1 MKIRT
6 FKYFILTVLAVLLF
20 SCSRQETNELISRG
34 EGLLSL
40 NLGYDLD
47 PISHVKSED
56 PVFKI
61 NIIDVRNGVTIKQ
74 IDDHTT
80 LLSNPI
86 VLRLGTY
93 IVEATNGEDVDA
105 AFESPYYKGRDTVEL
120 VEGQTAT
127 ADITCTLANVKV
139 AVAFSESVL
148 ENFSVYDVTVNN
160 TLDSLLFDK
169 ENNTKDGY
177 FKATGELHW
186 TIRLVNKDGEEF
198 EVKNSIT
205 NVQPREYYRICF
217 DIDGNTSVTDGG
229 ASLVIT
235 YDSSVNV
242 KDYKV
247 DINLNK
253 SAMPTIID
261 ASGASFNGEV
271 KVPQGV
277 GIIGLLNI
285 TAAGKIDKV
294 FLSHSSEDMANMGIP
309 AKINLL
315 DVDGSAYS
323 QYGLSWSGISY
334 GGTSGTID
342 MRGLLSEHLSL
353 GEHAMKIEIIDLE
366 QQYLCVDAI
375 FNVVPGVEVSVGNVD
390 PWAHFAYLTA
400 QYNTDEVPA
409 GLAVLYKRSIDA
421 EWTTL
426 EEEIVFEGNKFRIK
440 IPGLSPLTSYDVKVV
455 TEKEYDEASVVS
467 FTTEDA
473 PQLPNM
479 NMDEW
484 YQSGDAW
491 FPAPNAASLFWDTA
505 NGGTADY
512 GYYPT
517 VREATNVVS
526 GYAAKLSSM
535 KVTVLIITKF
545 AAGNLYTGS
554 FGSVVLS
561 NGGGAIVNFGR
572 PYTGRPTSLHGYVDY
587 RPQIV
592 GEYCASQYQEL
603 LSGKN
608 DHGQIFVSLTDWT
621 SPREVNTTSGN
632 FFDPVNDPSVIAYG
646 ALTLTENTNGYIEFD
661 IPIEYRDN
669 RKPTYI
675 VLVAAASKYGDYFT
689 GAVGS
694 EMYVDEMSFNFD

>member
-20 SCSRQETNELISRG
+20 SCSKQETNDLISRG

-47 PISHVKSED
+47 PISHVKASD
-56 PVFKI
+56 PIFKI
-61 NIIDVRNGVTIKQ
+61 NIIDTRNGVTIKQ

-80 LLSNPI
+80 LLSEPV

-93 IVEATNGEDVDA
+93 IVEATNGTDVDA

-120 VEGQTAT
+120 VEGETAT
-127 ADITCTLANVKV
+127 ADILCTLANVKV
-139 AVAFSESVL
+139 AVAFSDKIL
-148 ENFSVYDVTVNN
+148 EHFTVYDVTVNN

-186 TIRLVNKDGEEF
+186 TLRLVNKDGEEF

-205 NVQPREYYRICF
+205 NVLPREYYRICF
-217 DIDGNTSVTDGG
+217 DIDGETSVTDGG

-253 SAMPTIID
+253 SAMPTVID
-261 ASGASFNGEV
+261 ASGASFSSEI

-294 FLSHSSEDMANMGIP
+294 FLSHTSEDMANFGIP

-315 DVDGSAYS
+315 EVDGSTYS
-323 QYGLSWSGISY
+323 QYGLSWSGITY

-342 MRGLLSEHLSL
+342 LRTLLSEQLPL
-353 GEHAMKIEIIDLE
+353 GKHNMKIEVIDLE
-366 QQYLCVDAI
+366 MQYLCVDAV
-375 FNVVPGVEVSVGNVD
+375 FNIVPGVEISIGSVD
-390 PWAHFAYLTA
+390 PWAHFAYVTA
-400 QYNTDEVPA
+400 QYNTDDVPS
-409 GLAVLYKRSIDA
+409 GLAVMYKRSVDA
-421 EWTTL
+421 DWTTL
-426 EEEIVFEGNKFRIK
+426 EEELEFNGNTFTFKV
-440 IPGLSPLTSYDVKVV
+440 PGLSPSTSYDVRVV
-455 TEKEYDEASVVS
+455 TEKEYEDASIVS
-467 FTTEDA
+467 FTTEAA

-479 NMDEW
+479 NMDQW
-484 YQSGDAW
+484 YQSGGAW
-491 FPAPNAASLFWDTA
+491 FPAPDAASLFWDTA

-517 VREATNVVS
+517 VREDSNVVS

-554 FGSVVLS
+554 FGEVVLS
-561 NGGGAIVNFGR
+561 GGGGAIVNFGR

-592 GEYCASQYQEL
+592 DEYCDSKYTSL
-603 LSGKN
+603 LSGKY
-608 DHGQIFVSLTDWT
+608 DHGQIFVALTDWT
-621 SPREVNTTSGN
+621 SPRQVNTTSGN
-632 FFDPVNDPSVIAYG
+632 FFDPVNDASVIAYG
-646 ALTLTENTNGYIEFD
+646 SLTLTENTNGYIEFD

-669 RKPTYI
+669 RKPTYV